1 MKTGRMKFFKH
12 NIFNESHK
20 TILEK
25 LIQNSNLKCFLFHA
39 KHKDFKYLFHLH
51 VYRISKIIEA
61 LEMNIYNTI

>member
-39 KHKDFKYLFHLH
+39 KFIFKTPLII
-51 VYRISKIIEA
+51 VKIS
-61 LEMNIYNTI
+61 NTVFVPFTCISDIQNY